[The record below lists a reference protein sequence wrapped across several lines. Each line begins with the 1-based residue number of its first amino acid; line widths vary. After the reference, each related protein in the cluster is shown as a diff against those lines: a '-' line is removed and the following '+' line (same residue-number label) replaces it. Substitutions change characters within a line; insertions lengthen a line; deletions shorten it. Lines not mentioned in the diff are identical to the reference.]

1 MSTVAASL
9 EKPKSGIKIFGMS
22 LHLFLLPLVAV
33 LLVHFT
39 DSLPKGI
46 VGALGF
52 SFVFGAVFGEIG
64 DRLPVFKEYIGGA
77 PVLIFLAAAFFVYQ
91 GWFTEREISI
101 VTDFMKKSKFL
112 TLYIIVLMTGSIFA
126 VNRKLLLKSLVGYL
140 PTILVAVVGASIM
153 GILGGFIFGISPK
166 EIMMLYVL
174 PTMGGGNG
182 AGAVPLSE
190 IYEQATGNSKEAY
203 YSYAIAVLT
212 IANIWAIVVAA
223 VLNKLGK
230 KYPVLSGE
238 GELVRAGNLE
248 LEEDE
253 KVEVT
258 PRDMAVGLIVGLSA
272 YMIGTFLNKNVGFLS
287 GIHTYAL
294 TVLLLVA
301 FNGFGIIPLSIKQGA
316 GKFQKFFSK
325 QLTWVL
331 MVGVGVAYTDLGE
344 IIAAITPANVIIAL
358 MIVVGATIGAGIMG
372 HLVGFYAIESSI
384 TAGLC
389 MANRGGSGDIEVLGA
404 SKRMNLISYAQISS
418 RLGGGIILIIA
429 SIVFQILAKG

>member
-1 MSTVAASL
+1 MSTLAFSSAK
-9 EKPKSGIKIFGMS
+9 EKSGIKVFGMS
-22 LHLFLLPLVAV
+22 IQLFLLPLVAV

-39 DSLPKGI
+39 DSLPKGLA
-46 VGALGF
+46 GAVVF
-52 SFVFGAVFGEIG
+52 SMVFGTVFGEIG
-64 DRLPVFKEYIGGA
+64 DRLPIFKEYIGGA
-77 PVLIFLAAAFFVYQ
+77 PVLIFLAAAFFVHQ
-91 GWFTEREISI
+91 GWFTEREIAV
-101 VTDFMKKSKFL
+101 VTDFMKDSKFL

-126 VNRKLLLKSLVGYL
+126 VNRKLLLKSIVGYL
-140 PTILVAVVGASIM
+140 PAIIVGVIGASIM
-153 GILGGFIFGISPK
+153 GILGGFIFGITPK

-190 IYEQATGNSKEAY
+190 IYESATGNSKETY

-223 VLNKLGK
+223 VLNKIGK
-230 KYPVLSGE
+230 KYPELSGE

-253 KVEVT
+253 KMEVT
-258 PRDMAVGLIVGLSA
+258 PRDMAVGLLVGLTA
-272 YMIGTFLNKNVGFLS
+272 YTLGTFLNKNVAMLS

-301 FNGFGIIPLSIKQGA
+301 FNGLGIIPLSIKQGA
-316 GKFQKFFSK
+316 GKFQSFFSK

-344 IIAAITPANVIIAL
+344 IMAAITPANVIIAL
-358 MIVVGATIGAGIMG
+358 MIVIGATVGAGVMG
-372 HLVGFYAIESSI
+372 HIVGFYAIESSI

-429 SIVFQILAKG
+429 SIVFKILAG

>member
-1 MSTVAASL
+1 MSTAAVSSQ
-9 EKPKSGIKIFGMS
+9 KSKAEFKIFGMS
-22 LHLFLLPLVAV
+22 AKLFLIPLVSV

-39 DSLPKGI
+39 DSLPTGL
-46 VGALGF
+46 VGALAF
-52 SFVFGAVFGEIG
+52 SFVFGAIFGEIG

-77 PVLIFLAAAFFVYQ
+77 PVLIFLAAALFVHQ
-91 GWFTEREISI
+91 GWFTQREIDI
-101 VTDFMKKSKFL
+101 VTFFMKKSKFL
-112 TLYIIVLMTGSIFA
+112 TLYIVVLMTGSIFA
-126 VNRKLLLKSLVGYL
+126 VNRKLLLRSLIGYL
-140 PTILVAVVGASIM
+140 PAILTGVVGASIM

-190 IYEQATGNSKEAY
+190 IYEAATGNPKEAY

-223 VLNKLGK
+223 ILNKLGQ
-230 KYPVLSGE
+230 KYESLSGE

-253 KVEVT
+253 KVDVT
-258 PRDMAVGLIVGLSA
+258 PRDMAVGFMMGLSA
-272 YMIGTFLNKNVGFLS
+272 YMIGTFLNKNVSFLS

-294 TVLLLVA
+294 TVLTLVA
-301 FNGFGIIPLSIKQGA
+301 FNGFGLIPLSIKQGA

-331 MVGVGVAYTDLGE
+331 MVGVGIAYTDLGE

-358 MIVVGATIGAGIMG
+358 MIVIGATLGAGLMG

-429 SIVFQILAKG
+429 SIVFQIIG

>member
-1 MSTVAASL
+1 MSTATLGANSKK
-9 EKPKSGIKIFGMS
+9 EFKIFGMS
-22 LHLFLLPLVAV
+22 LKLFMIPFVSI

-39 DSLPKGI
+39 DSLPSGL
-46 VGALGF
+46 VGALAF

-64 DRLPVFKEYIGGA
+64 DRLPIFKEYIGGA
-77 PVLIFLAAAFFVYQ
+77 PVLIFLVAALFVHQ
-91 GWFTEREISI
+91 GWFTEREIESI
-101 VTDFMKKSKFL
+101 TFFMKKSKFI
-112 TLYIIVLMTGSIFA
+112 TLYIVVLMTGAIFA
-126 VNRKLLLKSLVGYL
+126 VNRKLLIRSLVGYI
-140 PTILVAVVGASIM
+140 PAILVGVLGASIM
-153 GILGGFIFGISPK
+153 GILGGAIFGIAPK

-190 IYEQATGNSKEAY
+190 IYEATTGNSKETY

-223 VLNKLGK
+223 VLNKLGEK
-230 KYPVLSGE
+230 FPKFSGN
-238 GELVRAGNLE
+238 GDLVRAGNLE
-248 LEEDE
+248 VEEDE
-253 KVEVT
+253 KVDVT
-258 PRDMAVGLIVGLSA
+258 PRDMANGLMIGLSA
-272 YMIGTFLNKNVGFLS
+272 YMIGAFVNKNIPGFS
-287 GIHTYAL
+287 SIHEYAL
-294 TVLLLVA
+294 TVLALVA
-301 FNGFGIIPLSIKQGA
+301 FNGLGLVPLSVKQGA
-316 GKFQKFFSK
+316 AKLQSFFSK

-358 MIVVGATIGAGIMG
+358 MIVIGATVGSGLMG

-404 SKRMNLISYAQISS
+404 SKRMNLMSYAQISS
-418 RLGGGIILIIA
+418 RLGGGLILIIA
-429 SIVFQILAKG
+429 SIVFKMIA

>member
-1 MSTVAASL
+1 MSTAAVSS
-9 EKPKSGIKIFGMS
+9 EKPKAGFQIFGMS
-22 LHLFLLPLVAV
+22 AKLFSIPLVAI

-39 DSLPKGI
+39 DSLPKGL
-46 VGALGF
+46 VGALAF

-77 PVLIFLAAAFFVYQ
+77 PVLIFLAAALFVHQ
-91 GWFTEREISI
+91 GWFTDREVEI
-101 VTDFMKKSKFL
+101 VTFFMKKSKFL

-126 VNRKLLLKSLVGYL
+126 VNRKLLLRSLVGYL
-140 PTILVAVVGASIM
+140 PAILTGLLGASIM

-190 IYEQATGNSKEAY
+190 IYEAATGNPKEAY

-230 KYPVLSGE
+230 KYEALSGE
-238 GELVRAGNLE
+238 GELVRAGNLQ

-258 PRDMAVGLIVGLSA
+258 PRDMAVGFVMGLSA
-272 YMIGTFLNKNVGFLS
+272 YMIGTFLNKNVSFLS

-294 TVLLLVA
+294 TVLTLVA
-301 FNGFGIIPLSIKQGA
+301 FNGLGLIPLSIKQGA

-325 QLTWVL
+325 QFTWVL

-344 IIAAITPANVIIAL
+344 IMAAITPANVIIAL

-429 SIVFQILAKG
+429 SIVFQLIS

>member
-1 MSTVAASL
+1 M
-9 EKPKSGIKIFGMS
+9 EKIISIKDEKKGLKVFGMS
-22 LHLFLLPLVAV
+22 IQLFLLPLVAV

-46 VGALGF
+46 VGALAF

-140 PTILVAVVGASIM
+140 PTILVAVLGASIM

-230 KYPVLSGE
+230 KYPVLTGE
-238 GELVRAGNLE
+238 GELVRAGNLV

-258 PRDMAVGLIVGLSA
+258 PRDMAVGFLVGLSA

-301 FNGFGIIPLSIKQGA
+301 FNGLGIIPLSIKQGA
-316 GKFQKFFSK
+316 GKFQRFFSK

-358 MIVVGATIGAGIMG
+358 MIVVGATIGAGFMG
-372 HLVGFYAIESSI
+372 HMVGFYAIESSI

>member
-1 MSTVAASL
+1 MSTAAISS
-9 EKPKSGIKIFGMS
+9 EKAKGGFKVFGMS
-22 LHLFLLPLVAV
+22 AQLFLLPLVAV

-39 DSLPKGI
+39 DSLPAGL
-46 VGALGF
+46 VGALAF
-52 SFVFGAVFGEIG
+52 SFVFGGVFGEIG
-64 DRLPVFKEYIGGA
+64 DRLPIFKEYIGGA
-77 PVLIFLAAAFFVYQ
+77 PVLIFLAAAFFVHQ
-91 GWFTEREISI
+91 GWFTDREIDI
-101 VTDFMKKSKFL
+101 VTHFMKKSKFL
-112 TLYIIVLMTGSIFA
+112 TLYIVVLMTGSIFA
-126 VNRKLLLKSLVGYL
+126 VNRKLLLRSLVGYL
-140 PTILVAVVGASIM
+140 PAILTGLLGASIM
-153 GILGGFIFGISPK
+153 GILGGFVFGISPK

-190 IYEQATGNSKEAY
+190 IYEAATGNPKEAY

-230 KYPVLSGE
+230 KYEALSGE

-258 PRDMAVGLIVGLSA
+258 PRDMAVGFIMGLTA
-272 YMIGTFLNKNVGFLS
+272 YMIGTFLNKNVSFLS

-294 TVLLLVA
+294 TVLTLVA
-301 FNGFGIIPLSIKQGA
+301 FNGLGIIPLSIKQGA
-316 GKFQKFFSK
+316 GKFQRFFSK

-358 MIVVGATIGAGIMG
+358 MIVVGATIGAGLMG

-429 SIVFQILAKG
+429 SIIFQIIA

>member
-1 MSTVAASL
+1 MSTAAVS
-9 EKPKSGIKIFGMS
+9 SGKAKGGFKVFGMS
-22 LHLFLLPLVAV
+22 VQLFMIPLVAV

-39 DSLPKGI
+39 DSLPTGL
-46 VGALGF
+46 VGALAF

-64 DRLPVFKEYIGGA
+64 DRLPIFKEYIGGA
-77 PVLIFLAAAFFVYQ
+77 PVLIFLAAALFVHQ
-91 GWFTEREISI
+91 GWFTEREIEI
-101 VTDFMKKSKFL
+101 VTFFMKKSKFL
-112 TLYIIVLMTGSIFA
+112 TLYIVVLMTGSIFA
-126 VNRKLLLKSLVGYL
+126 VNRKLLLRSLIGYL
-140 PTILVAVVGASIM
+140 PAILTGVVGASIM

-190 IYEQATGNSKEAY
+190 IYEAATGNPKEAY

-230 KYPVLSGE
+230 KYQSLSGE

-258 PRDMAVGLIVGLSA
+258 PRDMAVGFIMGLSA

-294 TVLLLVA
+294 TVLTLVA
-301 FNGFGIIPLSIKQGA
+301 FNALGIIPLSIKQGA

-358 MIVVGATIGAGIMG
+358 MIVIGATIGAGVMG

-429 SIVFQILAKG
+429 SIVFQMIA